1 MLEFTAVPRRA
12 LAVYAHPDDP
22 EVSAGGTLAR
32 WAAAGAEV
40 WVLVTTEGDKGSE
53 DPGAVPGEV
62 AARRRLETAAATEA
76 LGLAGTLHLGYPD
89 GEIEDSRE
97 ARAAIVRHVRDLQP
111 EVVLCPDPTAVFF
124 GDRYFNHR
132 DHRVT
137 GLLALDAVAPAAAN
151 PHYFPEQI
159 AEGLVAHRVEEV
171 LCSGTLTPDTWVD
184 ITATL
189 DRKVA
194 ALACHVS
201 QVGDEAHW
209 VPEVVRE
216 RAAAVGLEVGVAHAE
231 AFRRLRL
238 G

>member
-1 MLEFTAVPRRA
+1 MFEFTAVPRRA

-40 WVLVTTEGDKGSE
+40 WVLVTTTGDKGSD
-53 DPGAVPGEV
+53 DPDAVPTEV
-62 AARRRLETAAATEA
+62 ARWRRDETEAATAA

-89 GEIEDSRE
+89 GEIEDTRE
-97 ARAAIVRHVRDLQP
+97 ARAAIVRHVRALRP

-132 DHRVT
+132 DHRIT
-137 GLLALDAVAPAAAN
+137 GLLALDAVAPAASN

-159 AEGLVAHRVEEV
+159 AEGLAAHQVEEV
-171 LCSGTLTPDTWVD
+171 LCSGTLVPDTWVD

-209 VPEVVRE
+209 VPDVVRE
-216 RAAAVGLEVGVAHAE
+216 RAAAVGAEAGVAHAE

>member
-40 WVLVTTEGDKGSE
+40 WVLVTTRGDKGSD
-53 DPGAVPGEV
+53 DPDAVPAEV
-62 AARRRLETAAATEA
+62 AERRRAETEAATAA

-89 GEIEDSRE
+89 GEIEDTRE
-97 ARAAIVRHVRDLQP
+97 ARAAVVRQVRALRP
-111 EVVLCPDPTAVFF
+111 EVVLCPDPTAWFF

-151 PHYFPEQI
+151 PHYFAEQI
-159 AEGLVAHRVEEV
+159 AEGLTAHRVDEV
-171 LCSGTLTPDTWVD
+171 LCSGTLAPDTWVD

-189 DRKVA
+189 DRKVE